1 MPTYEITAP
10 DGRKFRITG
19 DSREGALNALRQH
32 LAQQPAE
39 PFVAPEPPP
48 GFVLD
53 PNTGQMVDVGRIAE
67 EQRQGPL
74 GALGAFGGTA
84 VKGIP
89 FVGEYFDELI
99 GATQGPVAQGV
110 AREQVR
116 QFEEQHPNIALGGQV
131 AAGLSAAVP
140 AALAAAPAVAAAAP
154 TSLLGQT
161 AAGAGAGIFAGGIE
175 GLISGYGAGV
185 DPRSRAVSAGQRAA
199 VGGALGGAVGAVS
212 PLVAALARRAGE
224 FGQRAFRRVRS
235 RTRATRAAENAGISP
250 TAREQVVRALQ
261 ADEAATGAG
270 EEALQRAGPQAM
282 LAEAG
287 PTSRALLDVAT
298 ARSGEAGRVAREA
311 VEQRATAAGR
321 ELSDVLDK
329 TLGAPKG
336 VRATARSIAERT
348 ADEREAAYAAAYA
361 SPIDYA
367 SDAGRNIEGVLDR
380 IPNRIKRSAIEK
392 ANEAMIA
399 EGRRNRQIFMSV
411 ADDGTVTI
419 TRPPNVEQLD
429 YIKRALGEIAAEEI
443 DQFGRRTG
451 TGRRAARLAADLR
464 TAVGDEDAVPEY
476 GRAVELGGDKIAED
490 NALAL
495 GQRLFRRGTTRE
507 EVREL
512 TEDFTRAEKIAAR
525 QGLRSTIDEQL
536 AQIQRTITDANVD
549 AREAT
554 KIIKEFSSRAN
565 REKVG
570 YILGKKPAERLFKEI
585 DKAASSLDLR
595 AAIAENSKTFV
606 RTETGRAIRE
616 SIEGGPFYDLAA
628 GRPINATQRVVQ
640 ALTGTTPEDLLRR
653 EDAVFSEIV
662 QALTQTRGEEARRLL
677 RGLLETDVQKQI
689 DAETAARIAR
699 VLAGTAAV
707 GGQQAGTQAVI
718 RNGAR

>member
-32 LAQQPAE
+32 LAQQSAE

-99 GATQGPVAQGV
+99 GATQGPVAQEV

-140 AALAAAPAVAAAAP
+140 AAVAAVPAAVAAAPASLGAPASLAA
-154 TSLLGQT
+154 T
-161 AAGAGAGIFAGGIE
+161 GAFAGGIE

-185 DPRSRAVSAGQRAA
+185 DPKSRAESAKQRAI
-199 VGGALGGAVGAVS
+199 VGGAFGGAVGAVS

-224 FGQRAFRRVRS
+224 FGRRAFRRVRP
-235 RTRATRAAENAGISP
+235 RTRAMRAAENAGITP

-270 EEALQRAGPQAM
+270 EEALLRAGPEAM

-336 VRATARSIAERT
+336 VRTTARSIAQRT
-348 ADEREAAYAAAYA
+348 AGQRQSAYDAAYA

-367 SDAGRNIEGVLDR
+367 ADTGRNIEGVLAR

-429 YIKRALGEIAAEEI
+429 YIKRALGEIGAEEI

-451 TGRRAARLAADLR
+451 TGQRAARLAADLR
-464 TAVGDEDAVPEY
+464 TAVADAVPEY
-476 GRAVELGGDKIAED
+476 GRAVQLGGDKIAED

-512 TEDFTRAEKIAAR
+512 TENFTQAEKIAAR

-640 ALTGTTPEDLLRR
+640 ALTGITPQDLLRR

-662 QALTQTRGEEARRLL
+662 QVLTQTRGEEAQRLL
-677 RGLLETDVQKQI
+677 RGLLVTDVQKQI

-707 GGQQAGTQAVI
+707 GGQQAATQAVI